1 MKAAQPF
8 ALFNLIGE
16 LISGW
21 RAIASALQMGARSEE
36 GGGGDTQGCAIH
48 LALSPKCH
56 WIAWWWVA
64 VGGLLGSFLPFLAQ
78 RDN

>member
-21 RAIASALQMGARSEE
+21 RAIASAPRAGGKDAPSVLLYSEE
-36 GGGGDTQGCAIH
+36 RLKGNLIPG
-48 LALSPKCH
+48 
-56 WIAWWWVA
+56 
-64 VGGLLGSFLPFLAQ
+64 
-78 RDN
+78 